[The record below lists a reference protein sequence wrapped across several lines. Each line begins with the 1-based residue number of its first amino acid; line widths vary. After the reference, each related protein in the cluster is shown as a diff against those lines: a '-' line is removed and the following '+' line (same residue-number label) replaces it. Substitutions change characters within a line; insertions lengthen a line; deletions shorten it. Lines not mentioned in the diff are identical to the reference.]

1 MAQQAYRLIRQAILQ
16 RRFGPGQRL
25 IETELAVMLGVSR
38 TPVREALSKLEVDG
52 LVDLQPTGGVIV
64 RDIEKELA
72 EIYELRQR
80 IEGYAANLAAQRIT
94 REELA
99 RLDEVCARALAAV
112 DTGELEGRVELNN
125 AFHRLLT
132 EASRSPR
139 LIRLT
144 NSYREYFLNAA
155 FLQHYDRDTSLRHH
169 RQHRAILD
177 AVRQGRGDRAER
189 LVAEHFRSALAV
201 LRAASG
207 AADATAPKNKTPA

>member
-144 NSYREYFLNAA
+144 NSYREYFLNAT
-155 FLQHYDRDTSLRHH
+155 R
-169 RQHRAILD
+169 
-177 AVRQGRGDRAER
+177 
-189 LVAEHFRSALAV
+189 
-201 LRAASG
+201 
-207 AADATAPKNKTPA
+207 PA

>member
-1 MAQQAYRLIRQAILQ
+1 MASQVLRSEPMAQQAYRLIRQAILQ

-64 RDIEKELA
+64 RDIEK
-72 EIYELRQR
+72 
-80 IEGYAANLAAQRIT
+80 
-94 REELA
+94 ELA